1 MLNHQVSGL
10 ISSQE
15 ALRLA
20 KYDEEQLLKARKL
33 VLVVD
38 LDMTLIH
45 TTVQPVPKGTKVS
58 YGASCEK
65 NYQSPP
71 SPPST
76 IQ

>member
-1 MLNHQVSGL
+1 MDPFDKPSRFWIDFV
-10 ISSQE
+10 QE

-58 YGASCEK
+58 
-65 NYQSPP
+65 
-71 SPPST
+71 
-76 IQ
+76 